1 MPTFKY
7 KFKNVFPSQMESN
20 LCGLDMKIVI
30 LFSVNSSL
38 CTHLFIPVFMY
49 SSIYM
54 LFHIFTKCLLLW
66 ILGID
71 LGAELKR

>member
-30 LFSVNSSL
+30 LFSVNSSAAQCKQDFKL
-38 CTHLFIPVFMY
+38 AT
-49 SSIYM
+49 
-54 LFHIFTKCLLLW
+54 
-66 ILGID
+66 D
-71 LGAELKR
+71 